1 MIGRAIMRWRG
12 QSPPPV
18 AARPVRAEPVAEA
31 DTGRWIPGRVFHE
44 KSVGARA
51 LVVAAG
57 PIANFLLAMVLF
69 ALLFATAGR
78 PVITPVAGDVLPDS
92 AAARAG
98 IQADDRIVAIDGDAD
113 RELRGHPAH
122 HHRASGRD
130 AADHDPA
137 RRDRR
142 WNCRC

>member
-1 MIGRAIMRWRG
+1 MTA
-12 QSPPPV
+12 SDE
-18 AARPVRAEPVAEA
+18 VRA
-31 DTGRWIPGRVFHE
+31 GWIPGRTFHE

-69 ALLFATAGR
+69 ALLFATTGR
-78 PVITPVAGDVLPDS
+78 PVIPPVAGDVLPDS

-98 IQADDRIVAIDGDAD
+98 IQADDRILSIAGTPIAK
-113 RELRGHPAH
+113 LRGHPAH

-137 RRDRR
+137 RRDGR